1 MIEGCILWVFS
12 GVNKIVCHCL
22 PPLMTNLRPPLWT
35 MARHT
40 YPDYSNFGFITAAVV
55 MLGWKHSVNV
65 VVSSFLLWQKSWP
78 KYFTWT
84 EWGLSW
90 RQSSNICV
98 CSVKTGKWSKLKSY
112 CILFCS
118 WNFSFQ
124 LVGQLDETPVT
135 LVLIM
140 EKYVWFSHQ
149 NNKRF
154 FLRRARS
161 WEDFSDLQMSVL
173 WQMEHLFFSSHIN
186 NIVYNFFFLLS
197 VSVKYLN
204 VNFCSF

>member
-40 YPDYSNFGFITAAVV
+40 YPDYSNFGFIIAAVV
-55 MLGWKHSVNV
+55 MLDWKHSVNM

-112 CILFCS
+112 CI
-118 WNFSFQ
+118 
-124 LVGQLDETPVT
+124 
-135 LVLIM
+135 VLLL
-140 EKYVWFSHQ
+140 K
-149 NNKRF
+149 F
-154 FLRRARS
+154 F
-161 WEDFSDLQMSVL
+161 
-173 WQMEHLFFSSHIN
+173 I
-186 NIVYNFFFLLS
+186 S
-197 VSVKYLN
+197 VSGAVGLN
-204 VNFCSF
+204 SCHVGAYNGKICLVFTSK